1 MIYNNVYTSWVPSRG
16 VNETELVLVIFFQIM
31 EDWKFVAMVL
41 DRMFFL
47 VFTSASLIGTFSVLL
62 QAPTIYD
69 DRDPLT
75 ADSAIGA
82 IC

>member
-1 MIYNNVYTSWVPSRG
+1 MI
-16 VNETELVLVIFFQIM
+16 

-41 DRMFFL
+41 DRVFFL

-69 DRDPLT
+69 NRDPLT
-75 ADSAIGA
+75 ADTAVEA